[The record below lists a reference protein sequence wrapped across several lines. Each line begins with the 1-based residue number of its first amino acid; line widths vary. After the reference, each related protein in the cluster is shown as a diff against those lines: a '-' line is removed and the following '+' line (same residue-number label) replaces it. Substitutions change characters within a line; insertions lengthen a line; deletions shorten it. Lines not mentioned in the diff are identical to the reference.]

1 MSKKEYLAKIFVVF
15 GITTLITWIVNF
27 IILII
32 PFQFKIAKW
41 VYLFS
46 QEVSERSIFPLLGLL
61 AVVGG
66 TYLCNSAKESKCRCA
81 VWAERVSAVLSIF
94 FFAGLVT
101 IAVVYSLSVRPLLA
115 DVKTQILGEADKV
128 KSQIVMMAQSNPS
141 IKQENIQNGLQDLEK
156 RVGMEL
162 AGAKN
167 DIITNSVKI
176 IFDLLA
182 FALAYLILAVL
193 LIKMSLLKETKV
205 KTESCLF

>member
-46 QEVSERSIFPLLGLL
+46 QELSERSIFPLLGLL

-101 IAVVYSLSVRPLLA
+101 IAVVYSLSVKPLLA

-128 KSQIVMMAQSNPS
+128 KSQIVMMAQSNPN

-167 DIITNSVKI
+167 DITINSVKI

-182 FALAYLILAVL
+182 FAMAYLILAVL

>member
-1 MSKKEYLAKIFVVF
+1 MSKKEYLAKILVVF
-15 GITTLITWIVNF
+15 GITTLTTWIVNF

-46 QEVSERSIFPLLGLL
+46 QELSERSIFPLLALL
-61 AVVGG
+61 AIVGG
-66 TYLCNSAKESKCRCA
+66 TYLCNSAKEPKCRCA
-81 VWAERVSAVLSIF
+81 VWAERFSSVLSIF

-128 KSQIVMMAQSNPS
+128 KSQIVMMAQSNPN

-162 AGAKN
+162 AGAKK
-167 DIITNSVKI
+167 DITINSVKI
-176 IFDLLA
+176 LFDLLA
-182 FALAYLILAVL
+182 FALAYLIFAVF
-193 LIKMSLLKETKV
+193 LIKMSLLKCANKN
-205 KTESCLF
+205 TEI